1 MRLGPAPARESYLLG
16 HKILEVAKETG
27 AQAIHP
33 GYGFLSENAGF
44 ATECQKNGV
53 TFIGPPASSIVSMGD
68 KSESKRIML
77 AAGVPCVPGYHGEN
91 QDEQFLLEQA
101 REIGFPLLVKAVMGG
116 GGKGMKL
123 VQNEAEFLEQ
133 LASAKRE
140 AMSAVG
146 DDVVLLERYITRP
159 RHIELQVFGDTLGGC
174 VHLFERDCSIQRRY
188 QKVLEEAPAP
198 GLSSALRSK
207 MGGSAV
213 DAARAVKYEGAGT
226 VEFIFDRDTDDF
238 YFMEMNT
245 RLQVEHPVTEM
256 ITGQD
261 LVEWQLRVASG
272 YPLPLSQEELD
283 ARGPHGHAFE
293 ARVYAEDPKQN
304 FIPQTGTIHYLRQPE
319 GDGIRVDT
327 GIVEGDTVTPYYD
340 PMISKLVVWDV
351 NRTEALR
358 KLHRA
363 LESYHIAGL
372 NNNIP
377 FLLRC
382 SSHKAF
388 READLDTQFI
398 PKYHDELFAE
408 DVSDPVRDRQGIVLA
423 AACAALGQTSVS
435 LNSTPFGNE
444 RNAGFRINAS
454 ESDMPHMT
462 VMLDEILV
470 KVHVLSMSSVRL
482 TLDDGSCSNV
492 SVDFRGDGRVT
503 ATVDGNVSDFNI
515 CLTDTEVNVWSGPNR
530 WVYSLPAPEWAA
542 GSDVALTAGSLVA
555 PMPGRITK
563 LLVKVGDVVTAG
575 QPLIVLEA
583 MKMEHS
589 VRAPEDGTVSAIN
602 YAVGELCEGS
612 AVLAIVE

>member
-159 RHIELQVFGDTLGGC
+159 RHIELQVFGDTQGGC